1 MFIDEIQRKE
11 NAGLFL
17 KGIYDTNL
25 PYKFIIS
32 GSGSLELKEK
42 IHGSLV
48 GRKRIL
54 ELSTVS
60 FMEFINYRTAYKY
73 ENRLD
78 DFFKV
83 ENEKVKV
90 LLNEYFRFGG
100 YPRIIIADSIKEKKK
115 EMDEIYQSYIEKDIS
130 YLLNIQKTEKISSP
144 VKLLS
149 AKIGRIINYSEI
161 SNILCLSVETVK
173 KYLWYLEKTFIIKR
187 ITPFY
192 KMQEKRLPNPRFII
206 FMI

>member
-1 MFIDEIQRKE
+1 V
-11 NAGLFL
+11 
-17 KGIYDTNL
+17 
-25 PYKFIIS
+25 
-32 GSGSLELKEK
+32 GS
-42 IHGSLV
+42 
-48 GRKRIL
+48 KRII